1 LILSRRHQPLEAP
14 AYGAER
20 KSSHDQKET
29 WVMKERRR
37 DPRIK
42 EENKVILNPV
52 PDGSPPG
59 AKKEVYYCLTKDLSV
74 GGIRIMTN
82 APLAVGSRVR
92 VEVSLTKSR
101 KRIQALAEVRWV
113 NALIGEEVYDM
124 GLEFVGIDPET
135 ELALI
140 DHIYGKSRPK
150 T

>member
-1 LILSRRHQPLEAP
+1 
-14 AYGAER
+14 
-20 KSSHDQKET
+20 
-29 WVMKERRR
+29 MKERRR

-52 PDGSPPG
+52 PEGSPQG
-59 AKKEVYYCLTKDLSV
+59 AKKEVYYCLTKDLSA
-74 GGIRIMTN
+74 GGLRIMTN
-82 APLAVGSRVR
+82 APLAVGSRVK
-92 VEVSLTKSR
+92 VEISLTKSR

-124 GLEFVGIDPET
+124 GLEFVGINPET